1 MASDK
6 KLTGDYDKNG
16 DFEDD
21 VEAASAPAPG
31 TAPHGIPAGL
41 PPESYM
47 TAQEAHVAGGGEYAP
62 PEEEAAPEADAAKA
76 RKEGKK

>member
-1 MASDK
+1 MAKDK
-6 KLTGDYDKNG
+6 KWAGEYDKDG
-16 DFEDD
+16 DL
-21 VEAASAPAPG
+21 EAEATSAPAPG

-62 PEEEAAPEADAAKA
+62 PPEEEAAPEAVSTK
-76 RKEGKK
+76 KEGKK

>member
-1 MASDK
+1 MAKDK
-6 KLTGDYDKNG
+6 KWTGDYDKNG
-16 DFEDD
+16 DIEE
-21 VEAASAPAPG
+21 VEATTTPPPG
-31 TAPHGIPAGL
+31 TAPHSTPAGL

-47 TAQEAHVAGGGEYAP
+47 TAQETHVAGGGEYAP